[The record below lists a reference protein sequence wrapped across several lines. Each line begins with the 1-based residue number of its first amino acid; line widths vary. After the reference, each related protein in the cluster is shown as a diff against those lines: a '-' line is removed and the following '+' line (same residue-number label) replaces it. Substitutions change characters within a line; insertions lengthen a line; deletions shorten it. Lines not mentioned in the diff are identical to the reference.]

1 MAVLVGKSATGY
13 SITNGGCDFLWRR
26 SREKPLIF
34 VIAVVIVAPA
44 AKRSGD
50 GEGSAEQ
57 AGRKIDNVL
66 EKAGQETG
74 KLMERVGES
83 MQNAGENVQ
92 DNPKTSR
99 EQRVHSLNYILQHH
113 RQP

>member
-1 MAVLVGKSATGY
+1 MEAVISMKTIKKKLLILVIVA
-13 SITNGGCDFLWRR
+13 L
-26 SREKPLIF
+26 
-34 VIAVVIVAPA
+34 IVAPA
-44 AKRSGD
+44 GCKRSED

-83 MQNAGENVQ
+83 MQKAGENMQ
-92 DNPKTSR
+92 DSSKK
-99 EQRVHSLNYILQHH
+99 
-113 RQP
+113 

>member
-1 MAVLVGKSATGY
+1 MKTIKNKL
-13 SITNGGCDFLWRR
+13 
-26 SREKPLIF
+26 LIL
-34 VIAVVIVAPA
+34 VIAVVMFAPA
-44 AKRSGD
+44 GCKRSED

-83 MQNAGENVQ
+83 MQKAGENMQ
-92 DNPKTSR
+92 DKPK
-99 EQRVHSLNYILQHH
+99 E
-113 RQP
+113 

>member
-1 MAVLVGKSATGY
+1 MEAVISMKTIKKKL
-13 SITNGGCDFLWRR
+13 
-26 SREKPLIF
+26 LIL
-34 VIAVVIVAPA
+34 VIAALIVAHA
-44 AKRSGD
+44 GCKRSED

-83 MQNAGENVQ
+83 MQKAGENMQ
-92 DNPKTSR
+92 DSSKK
-99 EQRVHSLNYILQHH
+99 
-113 RQP
+113 